1 MSAPPTHQQPTHA
14 HAHARALL
22 LHAPHTLMWT
32 DEPLPEVTGDAVLV
46 ATTFG
51 AVSVGAEL
59 SQYRGTS
66 RHSTPLPLPRMTG
79 YESVGRVLATGPD
92 ATHLPGARVVGTWG
106 HRTHAV
112 VPSAKAILV
121 PDAISDALALLA
133 ILSCDVEKGLRR
145 IAPQPADAAL
155 VTGGG
160 TIGLLAV
167 WLLRQRG
174 LRQITLSEPDPAR
187 RALALRLGASAALHP
202 ADLPAEPLAVQV
214 GVECSS
220 RSAAFADL
228 QAQLTHGGRIA
239 ILADGNLEPL
249 TLTPHFHERELQ
261 IVASSDGWD
270 YTQHA
275 AWLFAMLAN
284 DPAARAELESL
295 YDWRIPAADLP
306 DAFARMA
313 AAEQPPLKVLVAWE
327 P

>member
-1 MSAPPTHQQPTHA
+1 M
-14 HAHARALL
+14 
-22 LHAPHTLMWT
+22 
-32 DEPLPEVTGDAVLV
+32 
-46 ATTFG
+46 
-51 AVSVGAEL
+51 
-59 SQYRGTS
+59 
-66 RHSTPLPLPRMTG
+66 
-79 YESVGRVLATGPD
+79 LATGPD
-92 ATHLPGARVVGTWG
+92 AMHLLGTRVFGFWG
-106 HRTHAV
+106 HRSHAV
-112 VPSAKAILV
+112 ISAAKAIPV
-121 PDAISDALALLA
+121 PDVINDALALLG

-187 RALALRLGASAALHP
+187 RALALRLGASAALDP
-202 ADLPAEPLAVQV
+202 ADLSIEPLTVQV
-214 GVECSS
+214 GIECSS
-220 RSAAFADL
+220 RNAAFADL
-228 QAQLTHGGRIA
+228 QAQMADGGRIA

-270 YTQHA
+270 YAQHA
-275 AWLFAMLAN
+275 AWFFDVFTH
-284 DPAARAELESL
+284 DPATRAALEAL

-313 AAEQPPLKVLVAWE
+313 AAEQPPLKVLVDW
-327 P
+327 